1 MPERVVEGGACL
13 SAITPAIQRKRFTAQ
28 RTRNLAREVLFYFV
42 LVAVI
47 FIFAAPLLWIF
58 STSIK
63 TTEEAMVFPPHWIPS
78 TITFQSYWDLLFG
91 PDATFL
97 KYMRNSVIVSFSATF
112 FTLLL
117 GTMAS
122 YSLSRYKIAG
132 SGAVLLFILAM
143 RMMPG
148 ITIIIPFFAMMQQ
161 YGLLDSKT
169 GLVLIYTVF
178 NLPLVIWLMKGYFD
192 TIPME
197 MEEAARIDGCS
208 RLGLLYRIALPLAG
222 PGLGATAI
230 FAFMGSWNEFMFN
243 MILSTSEN
251 SKTLPV
257 GVQQAVGMWNIR
269 WEMLSTGA
277 VLAALPVFI
286 FAVTFQRYII
296 SGLMAGAVKG

>member
-1 MPERVVEGGACL
+1 MSTIAP
-13 SAITPAIQRKRFTAQ
+13 TQRRGLTSQKS
-28 RTRNLAREVLFYFV
+28 RNTIREILFYLVLIVTIFV
-42 LVAVI
+42 
-47 FIFAAPLLWIF
+47 FAAPLLWIF
-58 STSIK
+58 STSVK
-63 TTEEAMVFPPHWIPS
+63 TTAEAMVFPPHWIPN
-78 TITFQSYWDLLFG
+78 TITFQAYWDLLFA

-97 KYMRNSVIVSFSATF
+97 KYMRNSVIISFSATF
-112 FTLLL
+112 LTLLF
-117 GTMAS
+117 GTLAA
-122 YSLSRYKIAG
+122 YSISRYRIAG

-148 ITIIIPFFAMMQQ
+148 ITIIIPFFYMMQQ
-161 YGLLDSKT
+161 FGLLDSKI
-169 GLVLIYTVF
+169 GLILIYTVF

-197 MEEAARIDGCS
+197 MEEAAKIDGCS
-208 RLGLLYRIALPLAG
+208 RIGLFYKIALPLAG

-257 GVQQAVGMWNIR
+257 GVQQAVGMWSIR

-286 FAVTFQRYII
+286 FAIAFQRYIV
-296 SGLMAGAVKG
+296 SGMTAGAVKG

>member
-1 MPERVVEGGACL
+1 MSTFAPPV
-13 SAITPAIQRKRFTAQ
+13 QRRSFMSQKS
-28 RTRNLAREVLFYFV
+28 RNLLREILFYFV
-42 LVAVI
+42 LIATI
-47 FIFAAPLLWIF
+47 FVFAAPLLWIF
-58 STSIK
+58 STSLK
-63 TTEEAMVFPPHWIPS
+63 VTEEAMLYPPHWIPN
-78 TITFQSYWDLLFG
+78 TITFQAYYELLFAQ
-91 PDATFL
+91 DATFL
-97 KYMRNSVIVSFSATF
+97 KYMRNSMIISFSATGA
-112 FTLLL
+112 TLLL
-117 GTMAS
+117 GTLAA
-122 YSLSRYKIAG
+122 YSISRYRIAG

-148 ITIIIPFFAMMQQ
+148 ITIIIPFFYMMQQ

-169 GLVLIYTVF
+169 GLILIYTVF

-197 MEEAARIDGCS
+197 MEEAAKIDGCS
-208 RLGLLYRIALPLAG
+208 RLGLFYKIALPLAG

-257 GVQQAVGMWNIR
+257 GVQQAVGMWSIR

-286 FAVTFQRYII
+286 FAVAFQRYIV

>member
-1 MPERVVEGGACL
+1 MSTTA
-13 SAITPAIQRKRFTAQ
+13 PATYRRGFISQKNK
-28 RTRNLAREVLFYFV
+28 NLLREVLFY
-42 LVAVI
+42 LILAATI

-63 TTEEAMVFPPHWIPS
+63 TTEEAMVFPPHWIPN
-78 TITFQSYWDLLFG
+78 TITFQAYWDLLFA

-97 KYMRNSVIVSFSATF
+97 KYMRNSAIVAFSATF

-117 GTMAS
+117 GTLAA
-122 YSLSRYKIAG
+122 YSLSRYRIAG

-148 ITIIIPFFAMMQQ
+148 ITIIIPFFYMMQQ

-169 GLVLIYTVF
+169 GLILIYTVF
-178 NLPLVIWLMKGYFD
+178 NIPLVIWLMKGYFD
-192 TIPME
+192 TIPIE
-197 MEEAARIDGCS
+197 MEEAAKIDGCS
-208 RLGLLYRIALPLAG
+208 RIGLFYKIALPLAG

-257 GVQQAVGMWNIR
+257 GVQQAVGMWSIR

-286 FAVTFQRYII
+286 FAVAFQRYIV
-296 SGLMAGAVKG
+296 SGLTAGAVKG

>member
-1 MPERVVEGGACL
+1 MSTVAVGMPTSR
-13 SAITPAIQRKRFTAQ
+13 
-28 RTRNLAREVLFYFV
+28 LAGPRARGLVREMLFYLIM
-42 LVAVI
+42 LVTV
-47 FIFAAPLLWIF
+47 FIFATPLLWIF

-63 TTEEAMVFPPHWIPS
+63 TTAEAMVFPPHWIPK
-78 TITFQSYWDLLFG
+78 TVTFQAYWDLLFA

-97 KYMRNSVIVSFSATF
+97 KYTRNSLIVALSATF

-117 GTMAS
+117 GTLAS
-122 YSLSRYKIAG
+122 YSLSRYRIAG
-132 SGAVLLFILAM
+132 AGAVLLFILAM

-148 ITIIIPFFAMMQQ
+148 ITIIIPFFAMMQR

-169 GLVLIYTVF
+169 GLILIYTVF

-192 TIPME
+192 TIPIE

-208 RLGLLYRIALPLAG
+208 RLGLLYRISLPLAG

-230 FAFMGSWNEFMFN
+230 FAFMGSWNEFLFN
-243 MILSTSEN
+243 LILSTSEN

-277 VLAALPVFI
+277 VLAAIPVFI

-296 SGLMAGAVKG
+296 SGLVAGAVKG

>member
-1 MPERVVEGGACL
+1 MSTISASPRASRLSGQRV
-13 SAITPAIQRKRFTAQ
+13 
-28 RTRNLAREVLFYFV
+28 RNRVNDVLFY
-42 LVAVI
+42 LVMVVAI

-63 TTEEAMVFPPHWIPS
+63 TTAEAMVFPPHWIPRMV
-78 TITFQSYWDLLFG
+78 TFQAYWDLLFG

-97 KYMRNSVIVSFSATF
+97 KYMRNSLIVSLSATF

-117 GTMAS
+117 GTLAS
-122 YSLSRYKIAG
+122 YSLSRYRIAG

-148 ITIIIPFFAMMQQ
+148 ITIIIPFFAMMQR

-169 GLVLIYTVF
+169 GLILIYTVF

-192 TIPME
+192 TIPIE

-208 RLGLLYRIALPLAG
+208 RLGLFYRIALPLAG

-243 MILSTSEN
+243 LILSTSEN

-277 VLAALPVFI
+277 VLAAIPVFI

-296 SGLMAGAVKG
+296 SGLVAGAVKG